1 MVTRRAFLTHFAAT
15 GRARD
20 AAPHTLVCVF
30 LRGGA
35 DTLNV
40 VVPHGDDDY
49 YRARPSIAIPRPG
62 ATGGAIRLDDYYGFH
77 PAMRP
82 LGAAYAEGRLAVV
95 QAAGTD
101 NTSGSHFEAQDQ
113 MEHGAGAGDATSGG
127 WIGRYLRAGARESM
141 SPLAAVAI
149 GTTLPESLHGAATAA
164 VLLSL
169 DEVGLRAPRATLDR
183 ATRALASLY
192 GPGAGLLERPG
203 TEALRLLGRVEAI
216 KASPYVPA
224 NGAAYPD
231 DSFAAGLREVAR
243 LVKADVGL
251 EVACL
256 DLDGWDTHFV
266 QGAADGLQAGLI
278 ARFAGG
284 LAAFDA
290 DVAEFRDRVTVVAM
304 TEFGR
309 RIYENSSSG
318 TDHGRGA
325 AMFVLGGRARGGAIH
340 GEWPGLDRE
349 EGPIGPGGLRVL
361 VDYRSV
367 LAEIL
372 TTACGLRDTRKV
384 FPGFAPATVGVVV

>member
-1 MVTRRAFLTHFAAT
+1 M
-15 GRARD
+15 G
-20 AAPHTLVCVF
+20 
-30 LRGGA
+30 
-35 DTLNV
+35 
-40 VVPHGDDDY
+40 
-49 YRARPSIAIPRPG
+49 
-62 ATGGAIRLDDYYGFH
+62 
-77 PAMRP
+77 P
-82 LGAAYAEGRLAVV
+82 LAGAYAEGRLAIV

-127 WIGRYLRAGARESM
+127 WIGRYLRATSPESA

-164 VLLSL
+164 VLSSL

-183 ATRALASLY
+183 ATRALAALY
-192 GPGAGLLERPG
+192 GAGAGLLERPG
-203 TEALRLLGRVEAI
+203 TEALDLLSRVEAI
-216 KASPYVPA
+216 KATPYLAV
-224 NGAAYPD
+224 NGAVYPD
-231 DSFAAGLREVAR
+231 DEFAAGLREVAR

-266 QGAADGLQAGLI
+266 QGAAEGLQASLI

-290 DVAEFRDRVTVVAM
+290 DIAEHRDRVTVVAM

-309 RIYENSSSG
+309 RNYENSSGG

-325 AMFVLGGRARGGAIH
+325 AMFVLGARARGGAVH
-340 GEWPGLDRE
+340 GAWPGLERE
-349 EGPIGPGGLRVL
+349 EGPVGPGGLRVL

-367 LAEIL
+367 LAEVL
-372 TTACGLRDTRKV
+372 TAACGLGDTSRV
-384 FPGFAPATVGVVV
+384 FPAFTPAPLGIAM